1 MISAIPSL
9 ANLSLQNPWPGLRAF
24 TEEDSGFFF
33 GRERETAELLDLVQR
48 SPVVVL
54 YGQSGLGKTSLLQA
68 GLFPGLKRLDFF
80 PIRMRIDH
88 GDGVAPL
95 ADQVKA
101 SISAELD
108 RAKIKGPR
116 PTPGETL
123 WEYFHRDD
131 VDFWGPRNRLLIP
144 VIVLD
149 QFEEVFTLGQR
160 TEEASKRVA
169 DFSSELEAL
178 FEHRPPDAVRL
189 RLEAHPDEA
198 SQYNLRKQ
206 AVKFVIALREDF
218 LADLDPWRV
227 RMPSLLP
234 NRFRLEPM
242 TGAQALDVVQRA
254 GGALTDPDVAREI
267 VDFVSTSRRRQT
279 ARAMEHRDVE
289 PAILSVVCDELNRR
303 RIELGQSKITGDL
316 LSGEREEIIRS
327 FYERS
332 FDGVDPR
339 VRTWVEDELL
349 TASGYRD
356 RAALEDALRQGLKEE
371 DFDLLVDRRILHRE
385 ERSGVV
391 WLELTHD
398 LLTDPASESRSLR
411 EQRRQ
416 AEAAKQQAED
426 ARKQKEKYERDLR
439 KSRILTAVFGV
450 LLIVA
455 ALGGISAYIARNKA
469 IASDVRATKALAN
482 KAESDEAAATMAERQ
497 SRESIGI
504 GGSWVPAET
513 VFQGIRDTEQSYAD
527 LAKHVA
533 SSSDQQIRLI
543 QGHANYLAQA
553 AEAYYRVGHYTDGLK
568 EARSALDLVK
578 QLDASGTPTDSNRLL
593 RAQAIYEE
601 GSGLLTL
608 GQMPQAKSDFEGAIQ
623 LTTSLSIPDMKL
635 ELSRVI
641 VQSQIGLGQIEVHAL
656 AYGQALPHFN
666 DAIQRNDSIQSTNDI
681 QASDETLSLKIDALI
696 GIGSSQ
702 WNEAE
707 ALTWY
712 GKATNLLT
720 KASDLTTP
728 RWRRIA
734 AEIDYFEGFSYLRLG
749 KYDDAKKSFDQ
760 AIEVTEDLCKRDP
773 ENLLWQLDR
782 LQAMRG
788 LGLMHQYRG
797 ELDLSQQNLEKALEI
812 AKNLN
817 DNQPSWARAAYLRGI
832 LVMGL
837 GDILERK
844 YSEAENSQKNT
855 SATSVSWSPDPKDL
869 VSAFDSYAGS
879 REILEKAAAAD
890 PGYMDFIRF
899 VSYAMYE
906 QGGLRAMQAGAVPP
920 GDKNDKAAQQ
930 RAQDAAKKLHQ
941 EALEFYSQALKE
953 LGPIEKGSGNESPE
967 VLQDK
972 ANIYKAIGAVQLDL
986 VDRQKAL
993 SSYSEAIQTLKELV
1007 KKAPS
1012 AENYRRLSLAQL
1024 SLGDVYNGGKDI
1036 STASAQYTLA
1046 MDAIKITLRD
1056 EPTDSGAL
1064 NIESVIESRFADVM
1078 ITQGDPAG
1086 ALDQLEKASDTLWT
1100 ALQSDYSDDLLN
1112 SNLDYYI
1119 KLLAKIRTALQDKRK
1134 AAASTA
1140 GATSQ
1145 QNQMTTAQLDALD
1158 KRVNALDAKIEP
1170 TLLLAH
1176 YGQKPWSLPPLLPG
1190 AWRTLGGEELAG
1202 TLKQLS
1208 TFAKSLN
1215 LKQVRGMRR
1224 LPLDFYDDAA
1234 LYELE
1239 VTAGPNHNGIVSYVQ
1254 RGKDWTFLDG
1264 TAERIQEM
1272 NRKSPPKLDTPE
1284 RAIEYLRFFMGAIQK
1299 PEQGTLVLIDQI
1311 DDILWLPSVPDSQ
1324 RNNAADLIKPL
1335 IVEESADHE
1344 WQGIGT
1350 IEYGGFLY
1358 GASFLLSRNGVV
1370 TIQRAKAS
1378 GTKLPIYIGSYCDGI
1393 RIRTTMEALPNEK
1406 VQCEI
1411 SDAKQKLNA
1420 SPHDKKA
1427 LSDLMALYDKNQD
1440 VSSEVDV
1447 MKSWLALNPGD
1458 KDNHLQLILLYE
1470 RSERWD
1476 EALEADKSWL
1486 ASAPN
1491 ESEPIHQLPFVY
1503 AGLERWK
1510 DAAEAENN
1518 WIAYVQRDVK
1528 DEANRRILLANAYLG
1543 LSWYQLF
1550 TRDFAGALASA
1561 DAGEKLKANEADLH
1575 IDTNRAHALLFIGR
1589 ITDADAIYLGNKG
1602 KKIAPNSDQ
1611 TWNEVVLQDF
1621 DDLEKGGLTSPEFAR
1636 LRKLLLP
1643 PKPLPPQQ
1651 K

>member
-1 MISAIPSL
+1 
-9 ANLSLQNPWPGLRAF
+9 
-24 TEEDSGFFF
+24 
-33 GRERETAELLDLVQR
+33 
-48 SPVVVL
+48 
-54 YGQSGLGKTSLLQA
+54 
-68 GLFPGLKRLDFF
+68 
-80 PIRMRIDH
+80 
-88 GDGVAPL
+88 
-95 ADQVKA
+95 
-101 SISAELD
+101 
-108 RAKIKGPR
+108 
-116 PTPGETL
+116 
-123 WEYFHRDD
+123 
-131 VDFWGPRNRLLIP
+131 
-144 VIVLD
+144 
-149 QFEEVFTLGQR
+149 
-160 TEEASKRVA
+160 
-169 DFSSELEAL
+169 
-178 FEHRPPDAVRL
+178 
-189 RLEAHPDEA
+189 
-198 SQYNLRKQ
+198 
-206 AVKFVIALREDF
+206 
-218 LADLDPWRV
+218 
-227 RMPSLLP
+227 
-234 NRFRLEPM
+234 
-242 TGAQALDVVQRA
+242 
-254 GGALTDPDVAREI
+254 
-267 VDFVSTSRRRQT
+267 
-279 ARAMEHRDVE
+279 
-289 PAILSVVCDELNRR
+289 
-303 RIELGQSKITGDL
+303 
-316 LSGEREEIIRS
+316 
-327 FYERS
+327 
-332 FDGVDPR
+332 
-339 VRTWVEDELL
+339 
-349 TASGYRD
+349 
-356 RAALEDALRQGLKEE
+356 
-371 DFDLLVDRRILHRE
+371 RE

-416 AEAAKQQAED
+416 ADAAKKQAED
-426 ARKQKEKYERDLR
+426 ARRQKEKYERDLR

-469 IASDVRATKALAN
+469 IESDRRATTALAN
-482 KAESDEAAATMAERQ
+482 KAESDEAAAAMAERQ
-497 SRESIGI
+497 SRQSIGI

-527 LAKHVA
+527 LAKHVS
-533 SSSDQQIRLI
+533 SSSDQQIQLI
-543 QGHANYLAQA
+543 QRHASYLAQA
-553 AEAYYRVGHYTDGLK
+553 AEAYYQVGHYTDGLK

-578 QLDASGTPTDSNRLL
+578 QLDAAKAPTDSTRLL
-593 RAQAIYEE
+593 HAQAIYEE
-601 GSGLLTL
+601 GNGLLTL
-608 GQMPQAKSDFEGAIQ
+608 GQMPQAKGDFESVIQ
-623 LTTSLSIPDMKL
+623 LTSSLSDPSLKQ
-635 ELSRVI
+635 EVSRVY
-641 VQSQIGLGQIEVHAL
+641 VRSQVGLGQTEVHAL
-656 AYGQALPHFN
+656 AYDKALPHFN
-666 DAIQRNDSIQSTNDI
+666 DAIQRDDSIQDANDV
-681 QASDETLSLKIDALI
+681 AAKDETLSLKIDALI

-712 GKATNLLT
+712 GKAANSLA

-734 AEIDYFEGFSYLRLG
+734 AEIAYFQGFSYLRLG
-749 KYDDAKKSFDQ
+749 NYDESKKSFDQ
-760 AIEVTEDLCKRDP
+760 AIDVTEDLCKRDP

-782 LQAMRG
+782 LQALRG

-844 YSEAENSQKNT
+844 YTEAENSQKNT

-869 VSAFDSYAGS
+869 DSAFESYANS
-879 REILEKAAAAD
+879 REILQKAAASD
-890 PGYMDFIRF
+890 PGYMDFTRF

-906 QGGLRAMQAGAVPP
+906 QGGLRAMQGDAVPP

-930 RAQDAAKKLHQ
+930 RALDAAKKRHQ
-941 EALEFYSQALKE
+941 EALDLYSQALKE
-953 LGPIEKGSGNESPE
+953 LAPIETGSGIESPE

-986 VDRQKAL
+986 VDRQKAI
-993 SSYSEAIQTLKELV
+993 SSYSQAIQTLKDLV

-1036 STASAQYTLA
+1036 STASGQFTLA
-1046 MDAIKITLRD
+1046 MDAIKQTLRD
-1056 EPTDSGAL
+1056 EPKDSGAL
-1064 NIESVIESRFADVM
+1064 NIESVIESRFADVL
-1078 ITQGDPAG
+1078 ISQGDPAG
-1086 ALDQLEKASDTLWT
+1086 ALDQLEKASNTLWT
-1100 ALQSDYSDDLLN
+1100 ALQSDYSADLLN

-1119 KLLAKIRTALQDKRK
+1119 RLLGKIRTALQEKRK
-1134 AAASTA
+1134 AAAAA
-1140 GATSQ
+1140 GAAPQ

-1158 KRVNALDAKIEP
+1158 KRVSALDAKIEP

-1190 AWRTLGGEELAG
+1190 AWRTLGGDEMAG

-1208 TFAKSLN
+1208 AFAKDLN
-1215 LKQVRGMRR
+1215 LKQVRGVRR

-1239 VTAGPNHNGIVSYVQ
+1239 ITPGVTKNGIVSYVQ

-1324 RNNAADLIKPL
+1324 RNNASDLIKPL

-1378 GTKLPIYIGSYCDGI
+1378 GTKLPIYIGAYCDGI

-1406 VQCEI
+1406 IQCDI
-1411 SDAKQKLNA
+1411 TDAKQKLNA
-1420 SPHDKKA
+1420 NPHDKKA
-1427 LSDLMALYDKNQD
+1427 LQDLLSLYDKNQD
-1440 VSSEVDV
+1440 VSGEVDV
-1447 MKSWLALNPGD
+1447 MKSWLAANPGD
-1458 KDNHLQLILLYE
+1458 KDDHLQLILLYE
-1470 RSERWD
+1470 KSDRWD
-1476 EALEADKSWL
+1476 EALEADKNWL
-1486 ASAPN
+1486 AASPS

-1503 AGLERWK
+1503 AGLERWN
-1510 DAAEAENN
+1510 DAVQAENN
-1518 WIAYVQRDVK
+1518 WIAYVQREVK
-1528 DEANRRILLANAYLG
+1528 DEANRQTLLGNAYLG

-1550 TRDFAGALASA
+1550 TRDFTGALAST

-1575 IDTNRAHALLFIGR
+1575 IDTNRAHALLFLGR
-1589 ITDADAIYLGNKG
+1589 TADADAIYLGNKG
-1602 KKIAPNSDQ
+1602 KKIATDSDQ

-1643 PKPLPPQQ
+1643 LKPLPPQG